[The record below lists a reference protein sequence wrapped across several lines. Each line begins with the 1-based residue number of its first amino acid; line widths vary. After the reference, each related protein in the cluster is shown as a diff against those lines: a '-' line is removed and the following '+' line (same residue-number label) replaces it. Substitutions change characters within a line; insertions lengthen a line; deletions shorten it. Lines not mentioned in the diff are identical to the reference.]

1 MKLYAV
7 ISPLCILF
15 SQGIMPA
22 QAQQLAGGKIQVD
35 SVLARKN
42 GNRMDVAFRMNLNDL
57 KMKSEQQMVFT
68 PVMVGTDSIALNPII
83 IQGRN
88 QAVRYRRL
96 ADSKKNPQAQVL
108 TRKNKTSQQV
118 YFAQAVPYQKWMKK
132 FKLSVKEDLCGCG
145 NLIEQDNT
153 QIADIDRTP
162 KITKD
167 FFVQPKAEAK
177 KVRAEKG
184 EAYLSFKLNK
194 SNILANFRENATE
207 LKKITSTIDLVK
219 NDKNVEITDI
229 DIHGF
234 ASPDGSYANN
244 KRLANERA
252 AALRNYVSSLYT
264 INSKLFTYQA
274 TPEDWEGFKKKIQA
288 SHLADKEAIL
298 EIANSSL
305 APDDKDLKIRK
316 LHPASYRYILD
327 HIYPRLRHSDYTVEN
342 SSHICGSKLMNGIGG
357 SCDYERNGYISI
369 FTTQST
375 TKNGCIS
382 AIVPMCSHVDS
393 TEHDVDVIVTEQG
406 VADLRGKGPLRRA
419 KEIIENCAH
428 PDYRPML
435 REYLKFAEKGQI
447 GRASCREECRSRWSP
462 YH

>member
-1 MKLYAV
+1 M
-7 ISPLCILF
+7 
-15 SQGIMPA
+15 
-22 QAQQLAGGKIQVD
+22 
-35 SVLARKN
+35 
-42 GNRMDVAFRMNLNDL
+42 
-57 KMKSEQQMVFT
+57 
-68 PVMVGTDSIALNPII
+68 
-83 IQGRN
+83 
-88 QAVRYRRL
+88 
-96 ADSKKNPQAQVL
+96 
-108 TRKNKTSQQV
+108 
-118 YFAQAVPYQKWMKK
+118 
-132 FKLSVKEDLCGCG
+132 
-145 NLIEQDNT
+145 
-153 QIADIDRTP
+153 
-162 KITKD
+162 
-167 FFVQPKAEAK
+167 QPKAEAK

-327 HIYPRLRHSDYTVEN
+327 QIYPRLRHSDYTVT
-342 SSHICGSKLMNGIGG
+342 
-357 SCDYERNGYISI
+357 YTVRPFSI
-369 FTTQST
+369 
-375 TKNGCIS
+375 
-382 AIVPMCSHVDS
+382 
-393 TEHDVDVIVTEQG
+393 EE
-406 VADLRGKGPLRRA
+406 A
-419 KEIIENCAH
+419 KEILKTKPQQLSLQEMFLVAQTYEPGSPEFNEVFDIAVRLF
-428 PDYRPML
+428 PDDEAANL
-435 REYLKFAEKGQI
+435 NAACTDLQKGDLTSAEKHLAKAGNSKEAERVRDVFKQI
-447 GRASCREECRSRWSP
+447 RN
-462 YH
+462 

>member
-1 MKLYAV
+1 MKNMKKMKLYAV

-15 SQGIMPA
+15 AQSA
-22 QAQQLAGGKIQVD
+22 LTVQAQKIDDSQLRLAGGKILID
-35 SVLARKN
+35 SVLTQKKS
-42 GNRMDVAFRMNLNDL
+42 DSLKVAFRLHLDSL
-57 KMKSEQQMVFT
+57 QLKSEQQLVFT

-96 ADSKKNPQAQVL
+96 ADSKKNPQAQVF
-108 TRKNKTSQQV
+108 TRKNKTSQQF
-118 YFAQAVPYQKWMKK
+118 YFAQSVPYQKWMKK

-145 NLIEQDNT
+145 NLIEQDT
-153 QIADIDRTP
+153 PIADIDRTP

-184 EAYLSFKLNK
+184 EAYLSFVVNK

-264 INSKLFTYQA
+264 LNSKLFTYQA
-274 TPEDWEGFKKKIQA
+274 TPEDWEGFKQKIQA

-327 HIYPRLRHSDYTVEN
+327 YIYPRLRHSDYTVT
-342 SSHICGSKLMNGIGG
+342 
-357 SCDYERNGYISI
+357 YTVRPFSI
-369 FTTQST
+369 
-375 TKNGCIS
+375 
-382 AIVPMCSHVDS
+382 
-393 TEHDVDVIVTEQG
+393 EE
-406 VADLRGKGPLRRA
+406 A
-419 KEIIENCAH
+419 KEILKTKPQQLSLQEMFLVAQTYEPGSPEFNEVFDIAVRLF
-428 PDYRPML
+428 PDDETANL
-435 REYLKFAEKGQI
+435 NAACTDLQKGDLVTAEKHLAKAGNSKEAERI
-447 GRASCREECRSRWSP
+447 RKIYEEMKAEQ
-462 YH
+462 

>member
-1 MKLYAV
+1 MKKMKLYAV

-15 SQGIMPA
+15 AQSA
-22 QAQQLAGGKIQVD
+22 LTVQAQKIDDSQLRLAGGKILID
-35 SVLARKN
+35 SVLTQKKS
-42 GNRMDVAFRMNLNDL
+42 DSLKVAFRLHLDSL
-57 KMKSEQQMVFT
+57 QLKSEQQLVFT
-68 PVMVGTDSIALNPII
+68 PLIAGEDTIALNPII
-83 IQGRN
+83 INGKNQSIRYLRKSSKLKN
-88 QAVRYRRL
+88 SQAVVVRRRN
-96 ADSKKNPQAQVL
+96 DTEQQVL
-108 TRKNKTSQQV
+108 FSQTL
-118 YFAQAVPYQKWMKK
+118 PYRKWMKA
-132 FKLSVKEDLCGCG
+132 FNLSMTEDLCGCG
-145 NLIEQDNT
+145 NLQDQDTT
-153 QIADIDRTP
+153 QMATIQPTP
-162 KITKD
+162 RICRDHYVK
-167 FFVQPKAEAK
+167 PKAEAI

-229 DIHGF
+229 DIHGY

-264 INSKLFTYQA
+264 LNSKLFTYQA

-327 HIYPRLRHSDYTVEN
+327 HIYPRLRHSDYTVT
-342 SSHICGSKLMNGIGG
+342 
-357 SCDYERNGYISI
+357 YTVRPFSI
-369 FTTQST
+369 
-375 TKNGCIS
+375 
-382 AIVPMCSHVDS
+382 
-393 TEHDVDVIVTEQG
+393 EE
-406 VADLRGKGPLRRA
+406 A
-419 KEIIENCAH
+419 KEILKTKPQQLSLQEMFLVAQTYEPGSPEFNEVFDIAVRLF
-428 PDYRPML
+428 PDDETANL
-435 REYLKFAEKGQI
+435 NAACTDLQKGDLTSAEKHLAKAGNSKEAERVRDVFKQI
-447 GRASCREECRSRWSP
+447 KELE
-462 YH
+462 

>member
-42 GNRMDVAFRMNLNDL
+42 GNQMDVAFRMNLNDL
-57 KMKSEQQMVFT
+57 KMKSEQQIVFT
-68 PVMVGTDSIALNPII
+68 PVMEGTDSIALNPII

-118 YFAQAVPYQKWMKK
+118 YFAQSVPYQKWMKK

-153 QIADIDRTP
+153 PIADIDRIP

-184 EAYLSFKLNK
+184 EAYLSFVVNK

-327 HIYPRLRHSDYTVEN
+327 HIYPRLRHSDYTVTYTVRPFSLKE
-342 SSHICGSKLMNGIGG
+342 
-357 SCDYERNGYISI
+357 
-369 FTTQST
+369 
-375 TKNGCIS
+375 
-382 AIVPMCSHVDS
+382 
-393 TEHDVDVIVTEQG
+393 
-406 VADLRGKGPLRRA
+406 A
-419 KEIIENCAH
+419 KEILKTKPQQLSLQEMFLVAQTYEPGSPEFNEVFDIAVRLF
-428 PDYRPML
+428 PDDEAANL
-435 REYLKFAEKGQI
+435 NAACTDLQKGDLTSAEKHLAKAGNSKEAERLRDVFKQI
-447 GRASCREECRSRWSP
+447 KELE
-462 YH
+462 

>member
-15 SQGIMPA
+15 AQSA
-22 QAQQLAGGKIQVD
+22 LTVQAQKIDDSQLRLAGGKILID
-35 SVLARKN
+35 SVLTQKKS
-42 GNRMDVAFRMNLNDL
+42 DSLKVAFRLHLDSL
-57 KMKSEQQMVFT
+57 QLKSEQQIVFT

-96 ADSKKNPQAQVL
+96 ADSKKNPQAQVF

-118 YFAQAVPYQKWMKK
+118 YFAQSVPYQKWMKK

-153 QIADIDRTP
+153 PIADID
-162 KITKD
+162 
-167 FFVQPKAEAK
+167 VQPKAEAK

-184 EAYLSFKLNK
+184 EAYLSFVVNK

-252 AALRNYVSSLYT
+252 AALCNYVSSLYT
-264 INSKLFTYQA
+264 LNSKLFTYQA
-274 TPEDWEGFKKKIQA
+274 TPEDWEGFKQKIQA

-327 HIYPRLRHSDYTVEN
+327 YIYPRLRHSDYTVT
-342 SSHICGSKLMNGIGG
+342 
-357 SCDYERNGYISI
+357 YTVRPFSI
-369 FTTQST
+369 
-375 TKNGCIS
+375 
-382 AIVPMCSHVDS
+382 
-393 TEHDVDVIVTEQG
+393 EE
-406 VADLRGKGPLRRA
+406 A
-419 KEIIENCAH
+419 KEILKTKPQQLSLQEMFLVAQTYEPGSPEFNEVFDIAVRLF
-428 PDYRPML
+428 PDDETANL
-435 REYLKFAEKGQI
+435 NAACTDLQKGDLTSAEKHLAKAGNSKEAERVRDVFKQI
-447 GRASCREECRSRWSP
+447 KELE
-462 YH
+462 

>member
-7 ISPLCILF
+7 ISPLCMLF

-22 QAQQLAGGKIQVD
+22 QAQQLAGGKVQVE

-57 KMKSEQQMVFT
+57 KMKSEQQIVFT

-118 YFAQAVPYQKWMKK
+118 YFAQSVPYQKWMKK

-153 QIADIDRTP
+153 PIADIDRTP

-184 EAYLSFKLNK
+184 EAYLSFVVNK
-194 SNILANFRENATE
+194 SYILANFRENATE

-252 AALRNYVSSLYT
+252 AALRKYVSSLYT
-264 INSKLFTYQA
+264 LNCKLFTLNSA
-274 TPEDWEGFKKKIQA
+274 T
-288 SHLADKEAIL
+288 L
-298 EIANSSL
+298 
-305 APDDKDLKIRK
+305 
-316 LHPASYRYILD
+316 
-327 HIYPRLRHSDYTVEN
+327 
-342 SSHICGSKLMNGIGG
+342 
-357 SCDYERNGYISI
+357 
-369 FTTQST
+369 
-375 TKNGCIS
+375 
-382 AIVPMCSHVDS
+382 
-393 TEHDVDVIVTEQG
+393 
-406 VADLRGKGPLRRA
+406 
-419 KEIIENCAH
+419 
-428 PDYRPML
+428 
-435 REYLKFAEKGQI
+435 
-447 GRASCREECRSRWSP
+447 
-462 YH
+462 